1 MYSNDLYDTY
11 RQLNNTEELE
21 MNNKTEFQRNQENA
35 ERMALAGD
43 KCEYCELSQ
52 IKDGGN

>member
-1 MYSNDLYDTY
+1 MIYDTPT